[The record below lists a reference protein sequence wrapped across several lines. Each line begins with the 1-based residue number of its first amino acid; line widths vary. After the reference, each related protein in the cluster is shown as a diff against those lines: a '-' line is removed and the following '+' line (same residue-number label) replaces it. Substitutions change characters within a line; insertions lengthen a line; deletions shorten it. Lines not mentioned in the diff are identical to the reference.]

1 MVAYFV
7 QKGYPAPLSSGEFQQ
22 KILEKFPE
30 RDGMVFLSDQIPHYE
45 RSKMSVKE
53 FLQLTLFVE
62 DEKGAIEW
70 LKQKLQK
77 KPQTYQDLL
86 PDYMK
91 ELQHIQKHEKMPEL
105 SEILEQNFLQHTVSD
120 YEKEEPLPKQIL
132 SYFRQNY
139 PDYRSLPD
147 DAPEMLKMAKGRWYV
162 PDPNRAIDLEKI
174 REKALMKEF
183 NAYMEEIK
191 TSKKKLKQFRLEA
204 IRLGFKNAW
213 QEKDYR
219 TIVDLGNKLPDS
231 IIQEDETLLMF
242 YDNASMLVDG

>member
-1 MVAYFV
+1 
-7 QKGYPAPLSSGEFQQ
+7 
-22 KILEKFPE
+22 
-30 RDGMVFLSDQIPHYE
+30 MVFLPDQVPHYE

-105 SEILEQNFLQHTVSD
+105 SEILEQNFLQYTVSD
-120 YEKEEPLPKQIL
+120 SEKEEPLPKQIL

-162 PDPNRAIDLEKI
+162 PDPNRAVDLEKI

-242 YDNASMLVDG
+242 YDNASMLVEGNFLS